1 MHFDPRVPDRKVGL
15 FRVLHGVLTG
25 ILAFFL
31 SFLPF
36 SCRLG
41 FCGLTEPPAPTV
53 FPPPRIFRLFPPD
66 FVASACL
73 HLVPPCLLYPR
84 PLPLPAPSCPFL
96 HFPPCFRHAPAHSRA
111 FPRLQPVPA
120 IPACPRLP
128 GFCSRA
134 VQSCSPRI
142 SAHSRGFS
150 PCQLSP
156 PAPAFPVFAALLSS
170 PAVQSC
176 SPRIPAH
183 SRGLHLLQPSL
194 ARPHVSFVRPSSS
207 PPPRKRFR
215 FSPPHPSMKP
225 DSLLRSVKNRL
236 RYRNRL
242 LIRKEL
248 LPLR

>member
-111 FPRLQPVPA
+111 FPRLQPVPV

-128 GFCSRA
+128 SFCSPA
-134 VQSCSPRI
+134 VQPCCPVLLP
-142 SAHSRGFS
+142 AHSRAF
-150 PCQLSP
+150 PRP
-156 PAPAFPVFAALLSS
+156 PLAPAFPCPPSCVFCPPLLFT
-170 PAVQSC
+170 PPQKTV
-176 SPRIPAH
+176 P
-183 SRGLHLLQPSL
+183 LQPAPSL
-194 ARPHVSFVRPSSS
+194 YETGFSASK
-207 PPPRKRFR
+207 RKKQA
-215 FSPPHPSMKP
+215 PIPKP
-225 DSLLRSVKNRL
+225 LANPKGIVTFAIAKISKQQYNGKFTNPEKGD
-236 RYRNRL
+236 
-242 LIRKEL
+242 
-248 LPLR
+248 